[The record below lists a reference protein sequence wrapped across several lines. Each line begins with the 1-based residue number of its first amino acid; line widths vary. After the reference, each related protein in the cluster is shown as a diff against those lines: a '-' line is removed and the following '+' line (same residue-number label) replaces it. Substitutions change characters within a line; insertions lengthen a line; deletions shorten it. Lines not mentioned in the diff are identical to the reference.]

1 MKRFLSGVFLAPIRA
16 YQRFIS
22 PALPRR
28 CKYDPTC
35 SAYAVDAVRELG
47 VLRGLVLA
55 GWRLLRCNPFSHG
68 GYDPV
73 EDQTL
78 FKRHRGEAASVIL
91 AAREHP
97 AAADRRRRLGHHVL
111 PRQRRPQLGR
121 RDHRRS
127 PVTVRIPILPLSL
140 RGSARCGACSSSRR
154 RSRRLQEKYKDD
166 RQRLQREMMELYKKE
181 SVNPFASCLPFILQI
196 PFFIAIYQ
204 LLRGSTFQADVM
216 ASPPPGFLF
225 VKSVIAAPQGAELI
239 VLIVLFVTTTAASV
253 LLTTAT
259 SPTASPAQRYLMLLF
274 PLIIVPFIINA
285 PAGLAVYWITTNLF
299 SLGQQW
305 IVNRVMPAP
314 APATAEE
321 IKETKAP
328 PPPPRKKKRKRR

>member
-1 MKRFLSGVFLAPIRA
+1 
-16 YQRFIS
+16 
-22 PALPRR
+22 
-28 CKYDPTC
+28 
-35 SAYAVDAVRELG
+35 
-47 VLRGLVLA
+47 
-55 GWRLLRCNPFSHG
+55 
-68 GYDPV
+68 
-73 EDQTL
+73 
-78 FKRHRGEAASVIL
+78 VIL
-91 AAREHP
+91 PLASILQPLEDLANWIITFCHDDIGLSWGI
-97 AAADRRRRLGHHVL
+97 AIIAMTFIVRLAL
-111 PRQRRPQLGR
+111 
-121 RDHRRS
+121 
-127 PVTVRIPILPLSL
+127 LPLSL
-140 RGSARCGACSSSRR
+140 RGIRSMRR
-154 RSRRLQEKYKDD
+154 MQVVAPKLKDLKEKYKDD
-166 RQRLQREMMELYKKE
+166 PQRFQRETMEVYKRE
-181 SVNPFASCLPFILQI
+181 GVNPFSSCLPFILQI

-204 LLRGSTFQADVM
+204 LLRGDTFQADVM

-225 VKSVIAAPQGAELI
+225 VKSVIEAPQGAELI

-314 APATAEE
+314 APATPEE

>member
-1 MKRFLSGVFLAPIRA
+1 MILPLANILQPLINVA
-16 YQRFIS
+16 
-22 PALPRR
+22 
-28 CKYDPTC
+28 D
-35 SAYAVDAVRELG
+35 
-47 VLRGLVLA
+47 
-55 GWRLLRCNPFSHG
+55 
-68 GYDPV
+68 
-73 EDQTL
+73 
-78 FKRHRGEAASVIL
+78 SVITFFHNNVGL
-91 AAREHP
+91 SWGGAIIA
-97 AAADRRRRLGHHVL
+97 LTF
-111 PRQRRPQLGR
+111 
-121 RDHRRS
+121 
-127 PVTVRIPILPLSL
+127 TVRIAVLPLSL
-140 RGSARCGACSSSRR
+140 RGIRSMRR
-154 RSRRLQEKYKDD
+154 MQLVAPKIQALKEKYKDD
-166 RQRLQREMMELYKKE
+166 PQRFQRETMELYKKE
-181 SVNPFASCLPFILQI
+181 GVNPFSSCLPFILQI

-314 APATAEE
+314 APATAEA

>member
-1 MKRFLSGVFLAPIRA
+1 MILPLASILQPLEDLANWIITFCHDDIGLSWGIAIIAMTFIVRLA
-16 YQRFIS
+16 
-22 PALPRR
+22 L
-28 CKYDPTC
+28 
-35 SAYAVDAVRELG
+35 
-47 VLRGLVLA
+47 
-55 GWRLLRCNPFSHG
+55 
-68 GYDPV
+68 
-73 EDQTL
+73 
-78 FKRHRGEAASVIL
+78 
-91 AAREHP
+91 
-97 AAADRRRRLGHHVL
+97 
-111 PRQRRPQLGR
+111 
-121 RDHRRS
+121 
-127 PVTVRIPILPLSL
+127 LPLSL
-140 RGSARCGACSSSRR
+140 RGIRSMRR
-154 RSRRLQEKYKDD
+154 MQVVAPKLKDLKEKYKDD
-166 RQRLQREMMELYKKE
+166 PQRFQRETMEVYKRE
-181 SVNPFASCLPFILQI
+181 GVNPFSSCLPFILQI

-204 LLRGSTFQADVM
+204 LLRGDTFQADVM

-225 VKSVIAAPQGAELI
+225 VKSVIEAPQGAELI

-314 APATAEE
+314 APATPEE